1 MKKIFVALSMVAFL
15 VGCDDSSSASAENN
29 EPTTLSSAE
38 KQGSLSSGSVSSAG
52 SETLSSSS
60 RCAGASEECDEAI
73 SSDSNAESNGS
84 SSSKQNVKSSSS
96 FAGKDVFSSS
106 SVTLAIPCK
115 TETEDKCE
123 YGTLLDDR
131 DGQTYKTVKIGSQ
144 WWMAENLNYYDSS
157 DLSVNGKSWCYN
169 DSAFYCERYGR
180 LYTWAAA
187 IDSMRWT
194 TEGEKPLHCGYG
206 SKSCGLYFMESVH
219 GICPSGWHMPKQIE
233 WGTLYDAVGGRNI
246 ACKMLKSQNGWY
258 KNGNGTDAY
267 GFNARPVGARDGYGN
282 FENDDGESA
291 VFWSSDDYEADY
303 AFYVGL
309 SYENDYM
316 LSFYSKMNDAISI
329 RCIKD

>member
-1 MKKIFVALSMVAFL
+1 MKKILVALSMVAFL
-15 VGCDDSSSASAENN
+15 AACSGEGGNSTNPSDDD
-29 EPTTLSSAE
+29 PTTLSSAE
-38 KQGSLSSGSVSSAG
+38 GQV
-52 SETLSSSS
+52 SSSS
-60 RCAGASEECDEAI
+60 TKKLTDSSDLRCEECNDDAI
-73 SSDSNAESNGS
+73 SSSDNAESNGS

-206 SKSCGLYFMESVH
+206 SKSCGLYFMDSVH

-258 KNGNGTDAY
+258 ENGNGTDAY

-316 LSFYSKMNDAISI
+316 LSFYSKMNDAFSI

>member
-1 MKKIFVALSMVAFL
+1 MKKCRFLLGTSILLTALL
-15 VGCDDSSSASAENN
+15 SAC
-29 EPTTLSSAE
+29 
-38 KQGSLSSGSVSSAG
+38 GDSGSSTSPDVVV
-52 SETLSSSS
+52 SSSS
-60 RCAGASEECDEAI
+60 IAD
-73 SSDSNAESNGS
+73 D
-84 SSSKQNVKSSSS
+84 NVY
-96 FAGKDVFSSS
+96 SSS
-106 SVTLAIPCK
+106 SVLAWDSVPAALQYMIDSLPEMNPVTPPCK
-115 TETEDKCE
+115 TDSTDTCE
-123 YGTLLDDR
+123 YGSLTDDR

-169 DSAFYCERYGR
+169 DSAFYCEMYGR

-206 SKSCGLYFMESVH
+206 SKSCGLYFMDSVH

-282 FENDDGESA
+282 FENDD
-291 VFWSSDDYEADY
+291 
-303 AFYVGL
+303 
-309 SYENDYM
+309 
-316 LSFYSKMNDAISI
+316 
-329 RCIKD
+329 